1 MKMMMISLADLLQQQ
16 SMHFGTSFTIDEI
29 NGQDHAAR
37 IRFSSIA
44 SSQTFSLRIIRTWR
58 TTGVV
63 FEPDAFAG
71 NLVSFLIQQSIE
83 KRERISSLIQF
94 FKSNSVRC
102 DLRINGIDF
111 REDSQIQKIPSAF
124 SFEADVLSQE
134 SSIEHLLLN
143 DIEVNLI
150 RCAISVFA
158 ALLIPETTIHLSP
171 DEALGY
177 PEGAVEKIE
186 VNRYE
191 RDGRNRQIAIDIHGL
206 NCLACNFNFGKFYG
220 SIGARYIVIHHVVPV
235 SELGPH
241 YQIDPSTD
249 LIPLCANCHSM
260 IHVSNPP
267 LSLEELKDKLEN
279 SSYSN

>member
-1 MKMMMISLADLLQQQ
+1 MKMMISLSDLLQQQ
-16 SMHFGTSFTIDEI
+16 SIHFGTSFTIDETK
-29 NGQDHAAR
+29 GEDRAVR

-44 SSQTFSLRIIRTWR
+44 SSQTFSLRINRTWR

-71 NLVSFLIQQSIE
+71 NLVAFLIQQSIE

-111 REDSQIQKIPSAF
+111 QESSQIQKIPSTF

-143 DIEVNLI
+143 EIEVNLI
-150 RCAISVFA
+150 RCAISVLA

-171 DEALGY
+171 DETIGY
-177 PEGAVEKIE
+177 PEGAVEKIY

-191 RDGRNRQIAIDIHGL
+191 RDRRNREIAIDIHGL

-235 SELGPH
+235 SKLGPN

-249 LIPLCANCHSM
+249 LVPLCANCHSM

-267 LSLEELKDKLEN
+267 LSLDELKDKLGISPYLN
-279 SSYSN
+279 